1 MMIRTLLGA
10 AALFAASAAGSTAT
24 ERTVADS
31 KDHHAHFM
39 KCAKVCAD
47 CGIECDMCFVHC
59 RALLAQGQKDHEGS
73 MQMCADCAEV
83 CKMAATLTARQ
94 SALSVDGPTP
104 CAWMKELP
112 SIGARSRVAQGSDT
126 TGWCVARS
134 STSGS
139 RPRSRVDV
147 GREAACQGS
156 GPA

>member
-59 RALLAQGQKDHEGS
+59 RALLAQGQKEHEGP
-73 MQMCADCAEV
+73 MQLCADCAEV
-83 CKMAATLTARQ
+83 CKMAATLAARQ
-94 SALSVDGPTP
+94 SALSVEACDA
-104 CAWMKELP
+104 CAKACDKCAASCEKFPDDKHM
-112 SIGARSRVAQGSDT
+112 AQCGKS
-126 TGWCVARS
+126 C
-134 STSGS
+134 
-139 RPRSRVDV
+139 
-147 GREAACQGS
+147 RECAKACRDMIQHIK
-156 GPA
+156 A